1 MKNKKSEKKVVPN
14 LTMKS
19 DYFYCPRC
27 GWMYPGPMLVRG
39 DIANVKCEKCGHSY
53 LVRKK

>member
-1 MKNKKSEKKVVPN
+1 MKNQKKENRMIPN
-14 LTMKS
+14 LRMKS

-27 GWMYPGPMLVRG
+27 GWMYPGPLLVLG
-39 DIANVKCEKCGHSY
+39 DIAQVKCEKCSNSF